1 MARRPQKQSGPPLAP
16 LLDVCIHGQPI
27 SAQTSR
33 RLTLGD
39 WKQKVRSACEAAWP
53 KDQAL
58 LDGPVRLRVTYYCE
72 SLAGDVDNLVKPI
85 QDALQGVVYR
95 NDRQISDV
103 TGRRRMID
111 DLFRARYMS
120 PVLAMAFSDGRPF
133 VHVEVWPNPAQEV
146 IG

>member
-1 MARRPQKQSGPPLAP
+1 MARRPRKQSGPPLAP
-16 LLDVCIHGQPI
+16 LLDVCIHGQRI

-33 RLTLGD
+33 RRALAE

-53 KDQAL
+53 MHQAL
-58 LDGPVRLRVTYYCE
+58 LDGPVRLRVTYDCE
-72 SLAGDVDNLVKPI
+72 ILAGDVDNLVKPI

-95 NDRQISDV
+95 DDRQISDV

-111 DLFRARYMS
+111 DLFRVRYMS
-120 PVLAMAFSDGRPF
+120 PVLAMALSDGRPF
-133 VHVEVWPNPAQEV
+133 VHVEVWPTPDQEV